1 MITPLSA
8 THSPL
13 FGAVVG
19 LCAGVLALWGDLSI
33 STIKRQVGVKDS
45 GHIFPGHGG
54 FLDRLD
60 SLLFVLP
67 FVYQVVSLW
76 R

>member
-1 MITPLSA
+1 MACSLTL
-8 THSPL
+8 
-13 FGAVVG
+13 
-19 LCAGVLALWGDLSI
+19 LALFIYPLPTSLFELAPKVTKAG
-33 STIKRQVGVKDS
+33 Q
-45 GHIFPGHGG
+45 IFRGHGG

-67 FVYQVVSLW
+67 FVYQVVLLW